1 MVCSA
6 ASDLCVL
13 GVEPGCTL
21 PCAWLQVACGMK
33 EVRDRIASVK
43 NTSKITEVSAALRS
57 ARDSA
62 LGGQG

>member
-1 MVCSA
+1 
-6 ASDLCVL
+6 
-13 GVEPGCTL
+13 
-21 PCAWLQVACGMK
+21 MK

-43 NTSKITEVSAALRS
+43 NTSKITEVSAALRA